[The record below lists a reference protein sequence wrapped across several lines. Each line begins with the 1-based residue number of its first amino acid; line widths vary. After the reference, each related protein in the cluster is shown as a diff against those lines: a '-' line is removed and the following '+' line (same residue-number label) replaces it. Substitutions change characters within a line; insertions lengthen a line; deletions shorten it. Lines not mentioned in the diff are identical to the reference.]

1 MYFIVLIIILI
12 AILFAIVFHWRQKT
26 IICKLCNMP
35 KKIKCRLLNKLV
47 EPLGY
52 WYDPRQDI
60 FSSTPDAWQ
69 KIYGYAEIYNHAA
82 PFFNMIFDCQPVYF
96 NYDGKTWLI
105 EFWKGQYGINTG
117 SEVGIYRADSIVP
130 PAARDMTLF
139 HAVKEEEYLEF
150 FTRLR
155 KNCCPIASLREEH
168 WWLTIFSMGCF
179 SRPKELSLDI
189 SIRFPDLDMR
199 DAFLDAMLKTGY
211 DLEDFYICCTTV
223 SFTFRSSHRHV
234 CFPKRLFC
242 CLVQLKNRL
251 FCRLYRFVTR
261 SFQNSCDKL
270 LYLYFYLPFVFRRML
285 RLRRF
290 STRKNKSK

>member
-12 AILFAIVFHWRQKT
+12 AILFAIVFHWRKKT

-69 KIYGYAEIYNHAA
+69 KIYGYGEIYNHAA

-117 SEVGIYRADSIVP
+117 SEVGIYRADGIVP

-155 KNCCPIASLREEH
+155 KNCCPIASLQEEH

-199 DAFLDAMLKTGY
+199 DAFLDAMIKTGY

-223 SFTFRSSHRHV
+223 SFTFRFSHRHM
-234 CFPKRLFC
+234 CFPKRIFC

-261 SFQNSCDKL
+261 PFQNSCDKL